1 MPAKIIESRPK
12 PFKRVKID
20 PITLDI
26 IENAMLNARWEMDAV
41 LFRTA
46 MSPGIREQH
55 DEFPMIANLDGKMV
69 VGQFGSF
76 IYGFKEAYEGT
87 IEEGD
92 MFFMNDPYTCNGAV
106 SHANDW
112 LLLRP
117 IFKDGRL
124 ISYAAMFG
132 HMTDIGGKVPGSL
145 PTDAQQIF
153 EEGVR
158 VPPTKIFKKD
168 KLNED
173 VLEII
178 LHNCRMPQWNRSDFN
193 AIVAAI
199 RTAEKRVIEMANRF
213 GDDVYFSALEDLLD
227 RNKRAMAKL
236 IKETVP
242 TKKQTFEDYLCDDG
256 MGMGPYKMKCTM
268 WREGGKVIFD
278 FTGTDPQSIGSVN
291 FLLNEEMFKMFCG
304 VYMIMIYDPQIMF
317 NDGFYDLM
325 EVHIPEGTLLK
336 PRFPAA
342 LSCRT
347 HALGRLFDVLGALL
361 GQGSPEF
368 LNAAGFSDSP
378 HLMYSGHDREGEWY
392 QLFQIG
398 FGGVPG
404 RPIGD
409 GPDAHSMWPSFTN
422 VPNEFLESYFPLR
435 IETYETIPDTGGAG
449 LHRGGNGLRVSYRFL
464 EDGEIS
470 IHDDRWLT
478 YPWGVNGGEPGAR
491 SRKEL
496 IRADG
501 STEMLPSKCDRI
513 KVSEGDLLHFDTWGG
528 GGWGDP
534 YERDVEAV
542 LFDVDAGLVTPQGAK
557 RYGVVITTSRGMHQ
571 VDKKKTS
578 ALRSRLRKKRGKA
591 EIFNFGGEIDEL
603 KKRCRRETGLPAP
616 EQPVFKTQVGGA
628 SKPKTRKRKAAAKAK
643 GKSKARAGSRPK
655 AKRGKSGRKAA

>member
-1 MPAKIIESRPK
+1 MPAKIIETRPK

-55 DEFPMIANLDGKMV
+55 DEFPMIANVDGKMV

-158 VPPTKIFKKD
+158 TPPIKIYKND
-168 KLNED
+168 ELQTEILD
-173 VLEII
+173 II

-199 RTAEKRVIEMANRF
+199 RTAEKRVLEMADRF
-213 GDDVYFSALEDLLD
+213 GDDVYYSALEDLLD

-236 IKETVP
+236 IKDTVP
-242 TKKQTFEDYLCDDG
+242 TTKQFFEDYICDDG
-256 MGMGPYKMKCTM
+256 MGMGPYKIRCAM
-268 WREGGKVIFD
+268 WREKNKVIFD
-278 FTGTDPQSIGSVN
+278 FEGTDPQSIGSVN

-325 EVHIPEGTLLK
+325 EVRIPEGTLLK

-347 HALGRLFDVLGALL
+347 HALGRIFDVLGGLL
-361 GQGSPEF
+361 GQGAPDF

-378 HLMYSGHDREGEWY
+378 HLMYSGHNKKGEWY

-404 RPIGD
+404 RPVGD
-409 GPDAHSMWPSFTN
+409 GPDGHSLWPNFTN
-422 VPNEFLESYFPLR
+422 VPNEYLEAYFPLR

-449 LHRGGNGLRVSYRFL
+449 FHRGGNALRVSYRFL

-478 YPWGVNGGEPGAR
+478 YPWGVNGGTPGAR

-496 IRADG
+496 HRKNGDV
-501 STEMLPSKCDRI
+501 ELLPSKCDRI
-513 KVSEGDLLHFDTWGG
+513 KVREGDLLHFDTWGG

-534 YERDVEAV
+534 LKRDPAKVAFDVE
-542 LFDVDAGLVTPQGAK
+542 AGLVTVEGAK
-557 RYGVVITTSRGMHQ
+557 RYGVVLDKNLA
-571 VDKKKTS
+571 VDEKKTAS
-578 ALRSRLRKKRGKA
+578 LRARMARKRGRTRL
-591 EIFNFGGEIDEL
+591 FDFGGSIAEL
-603 KKRCRRETGLPAP
+603 KKRCKKETGLEPPAK
-616 EQPVFKTQVGGA
+616 PVFP
-628 SKPKTRKRKAAAKAK
+628 SWFKPEKAAPKPRRKAKKKTAAKAK
-643 GKSKARAGSRPK
+643 
-655 AKRGKSGRKAA
+655 KRGKKAA